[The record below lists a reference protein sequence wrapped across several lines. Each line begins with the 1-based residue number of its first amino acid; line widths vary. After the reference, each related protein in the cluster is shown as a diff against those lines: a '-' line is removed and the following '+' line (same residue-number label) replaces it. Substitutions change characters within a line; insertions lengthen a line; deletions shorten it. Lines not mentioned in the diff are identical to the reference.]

1 MLDVAESHPQR
12 LNVLVSFSLLVGF
25 TGLWIYARAR
35 PPWGDE
41 WHFLETVRLFGQG
54 ASLDLL
60 RTYPE
65 MSAPLT
71 YLTYSAWGHVVGFST
86 PALRLLSPLIAWGA
100 ATVWWFAIRR
110 HVRSAPMALLALGV
124 MVFNPYFVGLSVFV
138 FTDMLSL
145 LGMALVVL
153 GVDSRRPWLSAV
165 GLIVATTARQY
176 LVFLVPALLIADFL
190 VRPRSV
196 RPWRFT
202 ASALVGT
209 LPLIALIVLWEGHV
223 APASIVR
230 DTYLTEGLR
239 FDLHALALYLA
250 MPGAYLIL
258 LALPIAIRV
267 NASIWGAA
275 ALAGLFVLV
284 FPVQA
289 SIAQTREGAMTVGFL
304 HRALSSALP
313 AWGTTVFFAVMAT
326 LGTAG
331 LLYCGQR
338 TLSNWR
344 TGARPMTTVF
354 LWAGVGS
361 FLVVMPFSY
370 MPWEKYALPLLMLS
384 SLIFARNAGAAEDSM
399 A

>member
-12 LNVLVSFSLLVGF
+12 LNVLVGSSLLVGF
-25 TGLWIYARAR
+25 VALWVFVKGR

-54 ASLDLL
+54 VSLDLL

-71 YLTYSAWGHVVGFST
+71 YLTYSAWGHVAGFST
-86 PALRLLSPLIAWGA
+86 PALRLLSPFIAWGA

-124 MVFNPYFVGLSVFV
+124 IVLNPYFVGLSVFV

-165 GLIVATTARQY
+165 GLMVATTARQY
-176 LVFLVPALLIADFL
+176 LVFLIPALLIADFL

-202 ASALVGT
+202 MSALVGT
-209 LPLIALIVLWEGHV
+209 LPLIALIALWGGHI
-223 APASIVR
+223 APASAVR

-258 LALPIAIRV
+258 LALPIAIRI

-289 SIAQTREGAMTVGFL
+289 SLAQTREGAMTVGFL
-304 HRALSSALP
+304 HRALTSYLP

-331 LLYCGQR
+331 LLYCGHR

-384 SLIFARNAGAAEDSM
+384 SLIFARNADAVEDSTS
-399 A
+399 